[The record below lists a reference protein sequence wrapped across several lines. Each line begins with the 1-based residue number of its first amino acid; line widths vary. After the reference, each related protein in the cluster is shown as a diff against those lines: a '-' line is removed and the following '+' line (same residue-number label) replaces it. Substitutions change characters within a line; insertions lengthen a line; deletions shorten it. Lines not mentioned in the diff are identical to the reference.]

1 MDGIHAQERRIA
13 DPVRYAGVQEPR
25 PEGFVPRRVGGPQPD
40 VAEMRD
46 SGVARRKIAQARM
59 ERAHHDLDLVA
70 GRILEG
76 EEMPDAAQLAFVIRP
91 VVHRV
96 PRLFDLGAG
105 LVEVLAVLQ
114 VEGDRMIRRV
124 PLEIDQRVVARV
136 AAPRCLV
143 AAEVG
148 GLAFPARELQPDDLG
163 GELDRRFEIR
173 RADTQVTDIVEI
185 DQTYSLT
192 VILSEAKNL
201 LFS

>member
-1 MDGIHAQERRIA
+1 MDGIHPQERRIA

-25 PEGFVPRRVGGPQPD
+25 PEGFVPRRVGGPQAD
-40 VAEMRD
+40 MAEMRD

-76 EEMPDAAQLAFVIRP
+76 EELLDAAQRAFVLRP

-96 PRLFDLGAG
+96 PRVFDLGAG

-114 VEGDRMIRRV
+114 IEGDRVIRSV

-136 AAPRCLV
+136 AAYRCLV

-148 GLAFPARELQPDDLG
+148 GLAFPPRELQPDDLD
-163 GELDRRFEIR
+163 GELDRGLQIR
-173 RADTQVTDIVEI
+173 GSDPQIADVVEI

-192 VILSEAKNL
+192 VILSEA
-201 LFS
+201 